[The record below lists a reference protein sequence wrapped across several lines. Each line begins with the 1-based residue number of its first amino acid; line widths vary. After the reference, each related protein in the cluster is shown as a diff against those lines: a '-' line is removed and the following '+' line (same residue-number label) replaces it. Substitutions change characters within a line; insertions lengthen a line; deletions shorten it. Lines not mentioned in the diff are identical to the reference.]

1 MKTIGFIP
9 SRYGSTRLKAKA
21 LSIIAG
27 KPMVEWVY
35 TNAKK
40 AKNLD
45 DVIILTDDERIAEV
59 VKNFGGKYEM
69 TDPACNSGTERIL
82 SVLDKFVCDIAI
94 NIQGDE
100 PLVQS
105 ADLDS
110 LVDGLVNSQD
120 APVATLIR
128 KIKDNALVI
137 NPNVVKVVLD
147 NWNNGIYFSRANIPF
162 DRDNSGIVQYFQH
175 IGIYAYK
182 TDVLKKFNSFE
193 GKTLENIEKL
203 EQLRFLENG
212 YKIKTVETENT
223 YISVDIAD
231 DLDAVERYLRK
242 SEL

>member
-21 LSIIAG
+21 LANIAG

-35 TNAKK
+35 ANAKA

-45 DVIILTDDERIAEV
+45 DVIILTDDERIADA
-59 VKNFGGKYEM
+59 VKKFGGKFEM
-69 TDPACNSGTERIL
+69 TDPSCNSGTERIL
-82 SVLDKFVCDIAI
+82 SVLDKFHCDIAI

-100 PLVQS
+100 PLVKA
-105 ADLDS
+105 ADLDR
-110 LVDGLVNSQD
+110 LVEGLVKSKD
-120 APVATLIR
+120 APVATLIT
-128 KIKDNALVI
+128 KIHDKSLVQ

-162 DRDNSGIVQYFQH
+162 DRDNTGTVQYFQH

-182 TDVLKKFNSFE
+182 TEILKKFNSLE
-193 GKTLENIEKL
+193 GKILENIEKL

-231 DLDAVERYLRK
+231 DLDAVEKYLRK
-242 SEL
+242 

>member
-27 KPMVEWVY
+27 KSMVEWVY

-45 DVIILTDDERIAEV
+45 DVIILTDDERIADA

-69 TDPACNSGTERIL
+69 TDPSCNSGTERIL
-82 SVLDKFVCDIAI
+82 SVLDKFECDIAI

-100 PLVQS
+100 PLVQ
-105 ADLDS
+105 ADDLDR
-110 LVDGLVNSQD
+110 LVDGLVNSKD
-120 APVATLIR
+120 APVATLIT
-128 KIKDNALVI
+128 KIKNKEFI
-137 NPNVVKVVLD
+137 NNPNVVKVVLD
-147 NWNNGIYFSRANIPF
+147 NWDNGIYFSRANIPF
-162 DRDNSGIVQYFQH
+162 DRDNTGNVQYFQH

-182 TDVLKKFNSFE
+182 KDILQKFNSFE

-212 YKIKTVETENT
+212 YKIKTVETDNT

-231 DLDAVERYLRK
+231 DLEAVERYLLK
-242 SEL
+242 K